1 MFNSA
6 VARRYVDTFGRKG
19 LDSTAGPM
27 VAALA
32 DRGMAGLSVL
42 EVGAGSGTA
51 LVSLVEAGAATAVG
65 VDLSAAYEPVARS
78 LFEQRGTADATRWVT
93 GDFLEVAPDLGIADV
108 VFANRVVCC
117 YPEMEGMVTLAS
129 GKARRYLALS
139 FPRDRWIF
147 RTGSALI
154 NLWMRIRR
162 VPFRT
167 YLHDPEA
174 IVQRVE
180 SSGFREV
187 DRGSTMSWHWVV
199 WERGAAA

>member
-6 VARRYVDTFGRKG
+6 VARRYVETFGRKG

-32 DRGMAGLSVL
+32 DRGMSGLSVL

-51 LVSLVEAGAATAVG
+51 MVSLMEAGAATAVG

-78 LFEQRGTADATRWVT
+78 LFEQRGIAGATGWVT
-93 GDFLEVAPDLGIADV
+93 GDFIEVASDLGSADV

-117 YPEMEGMVTLAS
+117 YPAMEDMVTLAS
-129 GKARRYLALS
+129 GKARRYLALA

-147 RTGSALI
+147 RIGSAFI

-174 IVQRVE
+174 ITRRVE
-180 SSGFREV
+180 SAGFQET

-199 WERGAAA
+199 WERGATA